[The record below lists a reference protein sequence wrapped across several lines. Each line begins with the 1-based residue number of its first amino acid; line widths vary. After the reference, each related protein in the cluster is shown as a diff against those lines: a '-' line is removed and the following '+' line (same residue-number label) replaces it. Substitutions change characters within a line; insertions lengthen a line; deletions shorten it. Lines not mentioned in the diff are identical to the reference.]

1 MHRVRKKPQ
10 QKRVQGLY
18 TGAGRVSSYLKVRCE
33 DCENEQTIFQKAS
46 TVVRC
51 QVCGSTL
58 AQPTG
63 GKADIRAE
71 IVEAEE

>member
-1 MHRVRKKPQ
+1 M
-10 QKRVQGLY
+10 
-18 TGAGRVSSYLKVRCE
+18 SSYLKVRCE